1 VPVVDASVLVD
12 VIAPGARR
20 DSSAR
25 VLFAKWVA
33 GGVALSAPGLL
44 WLEVANALL
53 TGVRRGRWSGAEADV
68 SATLLDRVPVRRIDT
83 EQDGARAFE
92 LARRY
97 DNWPVYDMLYV
108 AVAERTG
115 DEFVT
120 ADAKLQ
126 SRLGHLG
133 WVKLVDAAG

>member
-12 VIAPGARR
+12 VIAPGASR
-20 DSSAR
+20 DSPPR
-25 VLFAKWVA
+25 VLFAKWIA
-33 GGVALSAPGLL
+33 DGAALSAPGLL

-53 TGVRRGRWSGAEADV
+53 AGVRRGRWSGAEADV
-68 SATLLDRVPVRRIDT
+68 SAALLDRAPVHRIDT
-83 EQDGARAFE
+83 EQDSARAFE

-133 WVKLVDAAG
+133 WVKLVGAAG